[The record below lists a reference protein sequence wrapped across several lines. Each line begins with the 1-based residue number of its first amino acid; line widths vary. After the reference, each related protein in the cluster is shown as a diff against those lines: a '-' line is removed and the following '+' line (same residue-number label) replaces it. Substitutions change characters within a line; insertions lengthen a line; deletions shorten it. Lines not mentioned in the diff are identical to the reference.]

1 MNDPPRY
8 ECVMADDD
16 NYSQMACLD
25 RCPWE
30 HAQNMCGCS
39 HPAASYPSK
48 LLSCTTSEVFGCLL
62 KTFPNQT
69 FIDNLLASCR
79 RKCKPRCKYW
89 QYAAAI
95 SYAKFPLQQANKFAA
110 VDDEWSKMQNSI
122 ILDVYYERS
131 EYTVIK
137 HFSAMTVHSFIANI
151 GGQYS
156 LWLGGSILT
165 LIQLFV
171 FLIQY
176 SLARC
181 CGSTKSRNRRS
192 QHNDN
197 AQRLENRSMQPNN
210 NYDTVYDAITVE
222 SNGNILQR
230 SASFNNTSS
239 KNNELFYSNGP
250 PQRKKTKQT
259 SEFLF

>member
-8 ECVMADDD
+8 ECVLADES

-30 HAQNMCGCS
+30 HAQNICGCS

-48 LLSCTTSEVFGCLL
+48 LLSCTTAEVFGCLL
-62 KTFPNQT
+62 KTFPNQS

-79 RKCKPRCKYW
+79 SKCKPRCKYW
-89 QYAAAI
+89 QYATAI
-95 SYAKFPLQQANKFAA
+95 SYARFPLEHANKF
-110 VDDEWSKMQNSI
+110 VISDEEWSKMKNSI

-137 HFSAMTVHSFIANI
+137 HFSSMTVHSFIANI

-156 LWLGGSILT
+156 LWLGGSVLT
-165 LIQLFV
+165 LIQVVV

-176 SLARC
+176 SFTRC
-181 CGSTKSRNRRS
+181 CGPRRRYPRRGDPPPPQISTKNFQSI
-192 QHNDN
+192 
-197 AQRLENRSMQPNN
+197 N

-222 SNGNILQR
+222 SNGNAIQR
-230 SASFNNTSS
+230 SSSLNNTNLKFSD
-239 KNNELFYSNGP
+239 NAINSNGP
-250 PQRKKTKQT
+250 QTSKKNMKQ